1 MHLVP
6 NTTPSLTVDMPA
18 AIEASQLSF
27 SFVSGTAVLHDVT
40 ATLPV
45 GDTCALV
52 GPNGAGKSTL
62 LEMFAGLR
70 VPNSG
75 MLRVNGAPVTGA
87 PSTRPDGVALVSTR
101 ALPPAGFT
109 IATLLRYVSAW
120 HPRWDDAMAEGLMEQ
135 FALAGRQRI
144 ETLSFGGGMKVQ
156 LLCAL
161 ASRPHVLLLD
171 EPFVGLDVATKDA
184 LIRGLLSVDEGSTR
198 TTIIASHDLAE
209 MELLVDHILVLQ
221 GGHVQLVGELDALR
235 TREERAATLRDLY
248 VTHTNRSTSRMEPA
262 A

>member
-1 MHLVP
+1 MHLVA
-6 NTTPSLTVDMPA
+6 NNTPSLAVDTPA
-18 AIEASQLSF
+18 AIEASNLSF
-27 SFVSGTAVLHDVT
+27 AFVSGTAVLHDVT

-45 GDTCALV
+45 GATCAIV

-70 VPNSG
+70 VPRTG
-75 MLRVNGAPVTGA
+75 MLRVHGDRVTGT
-87 PSTRPDGVALVSTR
+87 PSTRPTGVALVSTR
-101 ALPPAGFT
+101 ALPPTGFT
-109 IATLLRYVSAW
+109 ITALLRYVSAW
-120 HPRWDDAMAEGLMEQ
+120 HPRWDDTIAEGLLAQ

-144 ETLSFGGGMKVQ
+144 ATLSFGGGMKVQ

-221 GGHVQLVGELDALR
+221 AGRVQVVGELDALR

-248 VTHTNRSTSRMEPA
+248 VTHTSRSTSRMEPA